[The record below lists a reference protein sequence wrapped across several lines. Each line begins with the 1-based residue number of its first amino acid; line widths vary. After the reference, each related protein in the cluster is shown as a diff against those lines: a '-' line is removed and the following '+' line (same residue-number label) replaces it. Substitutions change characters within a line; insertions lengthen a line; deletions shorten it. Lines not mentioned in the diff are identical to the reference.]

1 MREKFRIPKISKHR
15 RLKMYIKEENPEILK
30 QKYEALIAQRKQTWT
45 DDELELLMDWW
56 MNHPE
61 MGMEETERL
70 IEEEERFWDSQEPT
84 LSEMAF
90 EEYLA
95 SKKKGKKKAKSVL
108 PGDTQQFSKEP
119 MLFPKSLINL

>member
-1 MREKFRIPKISKHR
+1 
-15 RLKMYIKEENPEILK
+15 MYIKEENPEILK